1 MDKTKYKSLR
11 FKINIAI
18 FVTCLVIA
26 IIFGAILYP
35 FEIRRHDS
43 HVKKIEL
50 LLDTIFQQK
59 YEDFANEIFAD
70 QKRALALTLKDILKV
85 EGIAAVSIYKPD
97 GTLFLSTDAALSDY
111 FKGQHRDLDTSSTSL
126 ETTSY
131 KGKSLGIYSRGI
143 EVIGQKIGFIEI
155 YYDFEALIKETRL
168 SVIIFLTL
176 LLTTLIL
183 MSALLNFMLS
193 RFVIRPVSLL
203 HNAINKIQKGHL
215 GETVSFP
222 FRDEIGTMGVAFNEM
237 SIELHESQE
246 EIKKAEEKY
255 RSIFEKATIGI
266 YQTTA
271 DDKGRFLTVN
281 PAFAHIMG
289 YASPEEVIEHITD
302 IRSQLY
308 VNSDDRIKLQRLLE
322 NMESVKGFET
332 QLYRKDGKAIDVS
345 LNIHAIR
352 DENDNIRYYE
362 GIMED
367 ITEKKQASQLR
378 IAKEAAEAA
387 TQAKSDFLANM
398 SHEIRTPMNAVIGM
412 TYLALKTDLSPKQ
425 YDYLKRIETS
435 AKSLLGVINDILDFS
450 KIESG
455 KLDIE
460 HVDFSLSETLDNV
473 ANIIIAK
480 TQDKEN
486 LEVILHLD
494 PRVSPFLIGDALRL
508 GQVLIN
514 LCDNAIK
521 FTEQGEIVLST
532 ELFEQSNSQTTLQFS
547 VKDTGIG
554 MSKAQID
561 KLFQPFTQ
569 ADTSTTRKYGGT
581 GLGRVICK
589 RLVEMMGGKIWA
601 ESAVGQG
608 SCFFLTATFG
618 RSEKTPEKRLEPP
631 PGIKGMRILVV
642 DDSATSRDALK
653 AMLASF
659 GFKNVTLVGNAEDGL
674 KELEKTAEQQRYGL
688 VLMDWKM
695 PVMSGLEASKRIKN
709 HPVLANIP
717 TIIMVS
723 AYGREKIVQ
732 QADQIG
738 LEGYLIKPFNPSTL
752 FDTIIQTYSRD
763 TFELVRPRLSEDKII
778 QKLKSIQGAKI
789 LLVED
794 NEINQLLA
802 QEILQEVGFSVTIA
816 NDGREAVN
824 MVRERK
830 FDAVLMDVQMPVM
843 DGHQATREI
852 RKDIR
857 FRELPIIAMTAHA
870 MTGDKERS
878 LEAGMNQH
886 ITKPIN
892 PHELFST
899 LLAWINPGERIIS
912 DDIPSKI
919 GLKIEVKDDKPLKD
933 MPGIE
938 VKTGLARALGNRV
951 LYMNLLAKFHRDYAD
966 AASKVKDALD
976 NHDTEQVQQ
985 LIHTI
990 KGVAGSIGANDLE
1003 RTTSELEIA
1012 VIEKEVTKTEA
1023 LIKPFNQALMIL
1035 LDSISSILE
1044 ADSGKEQKTVELS
1057 EAKTDVLLELLLKLN
1072 PFILNREAK
1081 PCKELMKEI
1090 VDYIWPEAYHQKV
1103 SDLNR
1108 FINKYQFKSAQAL
1121 ISQIIAQLEK

>member
-1 MDKTKYKSLR
+1 MEKTKYKSLG

-18 FVTCLVIA
+18 FITCLVIA

-59 YEDFANEIFAD
+59 YEDLANEIFAD

-85 EGIAAVSIYKPD
+85 EGIAAVIIYRPD
-97 GTLFLSTDAALSDY
+97 GTLFLSTDTAL
-111 FKGQHRDLDTSSTSL
+111 FKFLKEQNRDFNTGSTSL
-126 ETTSY
+126 VTTSY
-131 KGKSLGIYSRGI
+131 QRKSLGVYSREI
-143 EVIGQKIGFIEI
+143 EVIGQKIGIIQI
-155 YYDFEALIKETRL
+155 YYDLEGLIKETRL

-193 RFVIRPVSLL
+193 RFVIRPVSML

-215 GETVSFP
+215 GETVSFH
-222 FRDEIGTMGVAFNEM
+222 FRDEIGKMGTAFNEM

-271 DDKGRFLTVN
+271 DDQGRFLTVN
-281 PAFAHIMG
+281 PAFAQIMG
-289 YASPEEVIEHITD
+289 YASPEEVVENITD

-308 VNSDDRIKLQRLLE
+308 VNPDDRIKLQKLLE

-345 LNIHAIR
+345 LNIHVIR
-352 DENDNIRYYE
+352 DENNNILLYE

-367 ITEKKQASQLR
+367 ITEKKQANQLR

-435 AKSLLGVINDILDFS
+435 AKSLLGVLNDILDFS

-460 HVDFSLSETLDNV
+460 HVDFSLSEILDNV

-480 TQDKEN
+480 TQDKED

-494 PRVSPFLIGDALRL
+494 PRVSPFLVGDALRL

-532 ELFEQSNSQTTLQFS
+532 ELLEQSNSQVTLQFS
-547 VKDTGIG
+547 VRDTGIG
-554 MSKAQID
+554 MSKEQID
-561 KLFQPFTQ
+561 KLFLPFSQ

-581 GLGRVICK
+581 GLGLVICK

-601 ESAVGQG
+601 ESEVDLG
-608 SCFFLTATFG
+608 SRFVFTATFG
-618 RSEKTPEKRLEPP
+618 QSEKTAEKLLEPP
-631 PGIKGMRILVV
+631 PDLKDMRILVV
-642 DDSATSRDALK
+642 DDSETSRNALK
-653 AMLASF
+653 DMLKPF
-659 GFKNVTLVGNAEDGL
+659 GFKVTLVDSGKEGL
-674 KELEKTAEQQRYGL
+674 KELEKTSEQKRYGL

-695 PVMSGLEASKRIKN
+695 PDMSGLEASKRIKN
-709 HPVLANIP
+709 HSVLAKIP
-717 TIIMVS
+717 TIIMVT
-723 AYGREKIVQ
+723 AYAREKIVQ

-752 FDTIIQTYSRD
+752 FDTIIQTVSRG
-763 TFELVRPRLSEDKII
+763 TLELVRPPLPGDKMI
-778 QKLKSIQGAKI
+778 QKLKLIQGAEV

-802 QEILQEVGFSVTIA
+802 QEILQEVGFVVTIA
-816 NDGREAVN
+816 NHGREAVN
-824 MVRERK
+824 LVRERK

-857 FRELPIIAMTAHA
+857 FKELPIIAMTAHA
-870 MTGDKERS
+870 MTGDKEKS

-886 ITKPIN
+886 ITKPID

-899 LLAWINPGERIIS
+899 LLIWIKPGEQIIS

-919 GLKIEVKDDKPLKD
+919 DPKIEEKDVKPLEN

-938 VKTGLARALGNRV
+938 VKTGLARALGNRT
-951 LYMNLLAKFHRDYAD
+951 LYMNLLAKFHQDYSD
-966 AASKVKDALD
+966 AASQIKDVLD
-976 NHDTEQVQQ
+976 NDDTEQAQHM
-985 LIHTI
+985 IHTI
-990 KGVAGSIGANDLE
+990 KGVAGSIGANGLE
-1003 RTTSELEIA
+1003 RAASELEAA
-1012 VIEKEVTKTEA
+1012 VIGKEEDNIEE
-1023 LIKPFNQALMIL
+1023 LIKPFNQALMIV
-1035 LDSISSILE
+1035 LDSISSIVD
-1044 ADSGKEQKTVELS
+1044 ADSGKEQKTSELS

-1072 PFILNREAK
+1072 PYILNREAK

-1090 VDYIWPEAYHQKV
+1090 VDYTWPDAYNQKV

-1108 FINKYQFKSAQAL
+1108 NIMKYQFKSAQEL
-1121 ISQIIAQLEK
+1121 ISKIIEQLEK

>member
-1 MDKTKYKSLR
+1 
-11 FKINIAI
+11 
-18 FVTCLVIA
+18 
-26 IIFGAILYP
+26 
-35 FEIRRHDS
+35 
-43 HVKKIEL
+43 VKKIEL

-59 YEDFANEIFAD
+59 YEDFANEIFAN

-85 EGIAAVSIYKPD
+85 EGIAAVSIFRPD
-97 GTLFLSTDAALSDY
+97 GTLFLSTDMALFEYLKD
-111 FKGQHRDLDTSSTSL
+111 QNRNLSTGSASL
-126 ETTSY
+126 VTTSY
-131 KGKSLGIYSRGI
+131 KGKSLGVYSRGI
-143 EVIGQKIGFIEI
+143 EVIGQKIGTIEI
-155 YYDFEALIKETRL
+155 YYDFEALIKETRQ

-203 HNAINKIQKGHL
+203 HSAINKIQKGHL
-215 GETVSFP
+215 GETVSFH
-222 FRDEIGTMGVAFNEM
+222 FRDEIGTMGNAFNEM

-255 RSIFEKATIGI
+255 RSIFEKATVGI

-289 YASPEEVIEHITD
+289 YASPEEVIENVTD

-308 VNSDDRIKLQRLLE
+308 VNSDDRMKLQRLLE
-322 NMESVKGFET
+322 QMESVKGFET

-352 DENDNIRYYE
+352 DENNNILYYE
-362 GIMED
+362 GLMED

-435 AKSLLGVINDILDFS
+435 AKSLLGVLNDILDFS

-473 ANIIIAK
+473 ANIIIAR
-480 TQDKEN
+480 TQDKED

-494 PRVSPFLIGDALRL
+494 PQVSPFLVGDALRL

-532 ELFEQSNSQTTLQFS
+532 ELVEQSNSQVTLQFS
-547 VKDTGIG
+547 VQDTGIG
-554 MSKAQID
+554 MSKEQID
-561 KLFQPFTQ
+561 ELFLPFSQ

-581 GLGRVICK
+581 GLGLVICK
-589 RLVEMMGGKIWA
+589 RLVEMMGGKISA
-601 ESAVGQG
+601 ESEVNQG
-608 SCFFLTATFG
+608 SRFVFTATFG
-618 RSEKTPEKRLEPP
+618 QSEKTVEKFLDPP
-631 PGIKGMRILVV
+631 PDLKGMRILVV
-642 DDSATSRDALK
+642 DDSATSRHALK
-653 AMLASF
+653 SMLESF
-659 GFKNVTLVGNAEDGL
+659 GFEVTLVDSGEEGL
-674 KELEKTAEQQRYGL
+674 KELEKTPEQPQYGL

-695 PVMSGLEASKRIKN
+695 PDMSGLEASKRIKN
-709 HPVLANIP
+709 HSVFAKIP
-717 TIIMVS
+717 TIIMVT
-723 AYGREKIVQ
+723 AYGREVVVQ

-752 FDTIIQTYSRD
+752 FDTIIQTFSRD
-763 TFELVRPRLSEDKII
+763 TLELVRPPLPQDKMI

-802 QEILQEVGFSVTIA
+802 LEILQEVGFVVTIA

-824 MVRERK
+824 LVREKK

-852 RKDIR
+852 RKDAR
-857 FRELPIIAMTAHA
+857 FKELPIIAMTAHA
-870 MTGDKERS
+870 MTGDKEKS

-886 ITKPIN
+886 ITKPID
-892 PHELFST
+892 PYELFST
-899 LLAWINPGERIIS
+899 LLGWIKPGEQIIS
-912 DDIPSKI
+912 DEILSKI
-919 GLKIEVKDDKPLKD
+919 DQKTEEKDGRPLKD

-938 VKTGLARALGNRV
+938 VKTGLTRALGNIA

-966 AASKVKDALD
+966 ATSQIKDALEND
-976 NHDTEQVQQ
+976 DTEQVQHM
-985 LIHTI
+985 IHTI
-990 KGVAGSIGANDLE
+990 KGVSGSIGANDLE
-1003 RTTSELEIA
+1003 HAASELEAA
-1012 VIEKEVTKTEA
+1012 VFRKESNKIED
-1023 LIKPFNQALMIL
+1023 LIKSFNNVLMIL
-1035 LDSISSILE
+1035 LDSIGSIVE
-1044 ADSGKEQKTVELS
+1044 ADSGKEEKTSPAPETGT
-1057 EAKTDVLLELLLKLN
+1057 EVLLDLLLKLK
-1072 PFILNREAK
+1072 PYILNREAR
-1081 PCKELMKEI
+1081 PCKELMEEI
-1090 VDYIWPEAYHQKV
+1090 VSYTWPDVYHQIV

-1108 FINKYQFKSAQAL
+1108 YIVKYQFKNAQAL
-1121 ISQIIAQLEK
+1121 ISQIIEQFERRE

>member
-1 MDKTKYKSLR
+1 MEKIKYKSLR

-18 FVTCLVIA
+18 FITCLVIA

-59 YEDFANEIFAD
+59 YEDFANEIFAE

-85 EGIAAVSIYKPD
+85 EGIAAVSIYRPD
-97 GTLFLSTDAALSDY
+97 GTLFLSTDTALFEY
-111 FKGQHRDLDTSSTSL
+111 FKGQNRNLNTGSAL
-126 ETTSY
+126 LVTTSY
-131 KGKSLGIYSRGI
+131 QGKSLGVYSREI
-143 EVIGQKIGFIEI
+143 EVIGQKIGTIDI

-176 LLTTLIL
+176 LLTILIL

-222 FRDEIGTMGVAFNEM
+222 FRDEIGTMGNAFNEM
-237 SIELHESQE
+237 SIELYESQE
-246 EIKKAEEKY
+246 EIKRAEEKY

-281 PAFAHIMG
+281 PAYAQITG
-289 YASPEEVIEHITD
+289 YASPEEVIENVTD
-302 IRSQLY
+302 IRSELY
-308 VNSDDRIKLQRLLE
+308 VNSDDRMKLQRLLE

-352 DENDNIRYYE
+352 DENNNILYYE

-435 AKSLLGVINDILDFS
+435 AKSLLGVLNDILDFS

-460 HVDFSLSETLDNV
+460 HVDFRLSETLDNV

-480 TQDKEN
+480 TQDKED

-494 PRVSPFLIGDALRL
+494 PRVSPFLVGDALRL

-521 FTEQGEIVLST
+521 FTEQGEILLST
-532 ELFEQSNSQTTLQFS
+532 ELVQQSNSQVTLKFS
-547 VKDTGIG
+547 VRDTGIG
-554 MSKAQID
+554 MSKGQID

-569 ADTSTTRKYGGT
+569 ADISTTRKYGGT
-581 GLGRVICK
+581 GLGLVICK
-589 RLVEMMGGKIWA
+589 RLVEMMGGEIWA
-601 ESAVGQG
+601 ESEVDQG
-608 SCFFLTATFG
+608 SRFFFTATFG
-618 RSEKTPEKRLEPP
+618 RSEKTAEKLPETPPELE
-631 PGIKGMRILVV
+631 GMRILVV
-642 DDSATSRDALK
+642 DDSSTSRDALK
-653 AMLASF
+653 GMLESF
-659 GFKNVTLVGNAEDGL
+659 GFKVTLATCGYEGL
-674 KELEKTAEQQRYGL
+674 KELERSAADRCYDL

-695 PVMSGLEASKRIKN
+695 PDMSGMEASKRIKN
-709 HPVLANIP
+709 HSVLAKIP
-717 TIIMVS
+717 TIIMVT
-723 AYGREKIVQ
+723 AYGRKVIVR

-752 FDTIIQTYSRD
+752 FDTIIQTFSRD
-763 TFELVRPRLSEDKII
+763 TLELVRPPLPEDKMI

-802 QEILQEVGFSVTIA
+802 QEILQEVGFVVTIA
-816 NDGREAVN
+816 NDGSEAVS

-852 RKDIR
+852 RKDKR
-857 FRELPIIAMTAHA
+857 FRDLPIIAMTAHA
-870 MTGDKERS
+870 MTGDKEKS
-878 LEAGMNQH
+878 LEAGMNHH

-899 LLAWINPGERIIS
+899 LLVWIKPGQRIIS

-919 GLKIEVKDDKPLKD
+919 DQKIEQKDGRPLKD
-933 MPGIE
+933 IPGIE
-938 VKTGLARALGNRV
+938 VETGLARTLGNRT
-951 LYMNLLAKFHRDYAD
+951 LYMNLLAKFHREFAD
-966 AASKVKDALD
+966 VASQVKDALD
-976 NHDTEQVQQ
+976 NDDTEQAQH

-990 KGVAGSIGANDLE
+990 KGVSGSIGANDLE
-1003 RTTSELEIA
+1003 RAASELEAA
-1012 VIEKEVTKTEA
+1012 VIRKEANKIEA
-1023 LIKPFNQALMIL
+1023 LIKSFNHALMIL
-1035 LDSISSILE
+1035 LDSISSIVE
-1044 ADSGKEQKTVELS
+1044 ADSGKENKTS
-1057 EAKTDVLLELLLKLN
+1057 EAPEAETDILFELLLKLK
-1072 PFILNREAK
+1072 PYILNREAK

-1090 VDYIWPEAYHQKV
+1090 IGYTWPDTYNQKV

-1108 FINKYQFKSAQAL
+1108 HIMKYQFKNAQAL

>member
-1 MDKTKYKSLR
+1 M
-11 FKINIAI
+11 
-18 FVTCLVIA
+18 VIA

-50 LLDTIFQQK
+50 LLDTIFHQK
-59 YEDFANEIFAD
+59 YEDLANEIFAN

-85 EGIAAVSIYKPD
+85 EGIAAVSIYRPD
-97 GTLFLSTDAALSDY
+97 DTLFLSTDTALFEY
-111 FKGQHRDLDTSSTSL
+111 FKGQNRDFNTGSASL
-126 ETTSY
+126 VTTSY
-131 KGKSLGIYSRGI
+131 QGKSLGVYSRGI
-143 EVIGQKIGFIEI
+143 EVIGQKIGTIEI
-155 YYDFEALIKETRL
+155 YYDFEELIKETRL

-203 HNAINKIQKGHL
+203 HNAINKIQRGHL

-222 FRDEIGTMGVAFNEM
+222 FRDEIGKMGTAFNEM
-237 SIELHESQE
+237 SIELYESQE
-246 EIKKAEEKY
+246 EIKRAEEKF
-255 RSIFEKATIGI
+255 RSIFEKATVGI

-271 DDKGRFLTVN
+271 DDKGRYLTVN
-281 PAFAHIMG
+281 PAFAQIMG
-289 YASPEEVIEHITD
+289 YESPEEVINNVTN

-308 VNSDDRIKLQRLLE
+308 VNQDDRMKLQRLLE

-332 QLYRKDGKAIDVS
+332 QLCRKDGKAIDVS
-345 LNIHAIR
+345 LNIHVIR
-352 DENDNIRYYE
+352 DENNNILHYE

-435 AKSLLGVINDILDFS
+435 AKSLLGVLNDILDFS

-460 HVDFSLSETLDNV
+460 HVDFNMSELVDNV
-473 ANIIIAK
+473 ANIIIVK

-494 PRVSPFLIGDALRL
+494 PRMPPFLVGDALRL

-521 FTEQGEIVLST
+521 FTKQGEILLST
-532 ELFEQSNSQTTLQFS
+532 ELLEQSDTLLTVQFS
-547 VKDTGIG
+547 VRDTGIG
-554 MSKAQID
+554 ITREQMD

-581 GLGRVICK
+581 GLGLIICK
-589 RLVEMMGGKIWA
+589 RLVEMMGGKIWV
-601 ESAVGQG
+601 ESEVGQG
-608 SCFFLTATFG
+608 SRFFFTATFG
-618 RSEKTPEKRLEPP
+618 RSKKTVEKLLESPP
-631 PGIKGMRILVV
+631 DLKGMRILVV
-642 DDSATSRDALK
+642 DDNATSRDVLQE
-653 AMLASF
+653 MLESF
-659 GFKNVTLVGNAEDGL
+659 GFKVTLVDSGGEGL
-674 KELEKTAEQQRYGL
+674 KELEKTSEQRRYGL

-695 PVMSGLEASKRIKN
+695 PDMSGMEASKRIKN
-709 HPVLANIP
+709 HSVLAKIP
-717 TIIMVS
+717 TIIMVT
-723 AYGREKIVQ
+723 AYGREEIVQ

-752 FDTIIQTYSRD
+752 FDTIIQTFSRD
-763 TFELVRPRLSEDKII
+763 TLELVRPPLPEDKMI

-802 QEILQEVGFSVTIA
+802 QEILHEVGFLVTIA
-816 NDGREAVN
+816 NDGREAVSL
-824 MVRERK
+824 VRKRK

-852 RKDIR
+852 RKDKR
-857 FRELPIIAMTAHA
+857 FRGLPIIAMTAHA
-870 MTGDKERS
+870 MTGDKEKS

-899 LLAWINPGERIIS
+899 LLVWIKPGERIIS
-912 DDIPSKI
+912 DEIASK
-919 GLKIEVKDDKPLKD
+919 LNQHIEEKDVRPLKD

-938 VKTGLARALGNRV
+938 VTTGLARTLGNRT

-966 AASKVKDALD
+966 ATSRVKDALD
-976 NHDTEQVQQ
+976 DDDTEQAQH

-990 KGVAGSIGANDLE
+990 KGVSGSIGANDLE
-1003 RTTSELEIA
+1003 RTTSELETA
-1012 VIEKEVTKTEA
+1012 VIRKEANKIEA
-1023 LIKPFNQALMIL
+1023 LIKSFNNTLMIL
-1035 LDSISSILE
+1035 LDSISSIVE
-1044 ADSGKEQKTVELS
+1044 ADSGKEEKTS
-1057 EAKTDVLLELLLKLN
+1057 ATPEAETEVLLELLLKLK
-1072 PFILNREAK
+1072 PYILNREAK

-1090 VDYIWPEAYHQKV
+1090 VGYTWPDAYNQIV

-1108 FINKYQFKSAQAL
+1108 YIMKYQFKNAQAL
-1121 ISQIIAQLEK
+1121 ISQNIEQLERRE